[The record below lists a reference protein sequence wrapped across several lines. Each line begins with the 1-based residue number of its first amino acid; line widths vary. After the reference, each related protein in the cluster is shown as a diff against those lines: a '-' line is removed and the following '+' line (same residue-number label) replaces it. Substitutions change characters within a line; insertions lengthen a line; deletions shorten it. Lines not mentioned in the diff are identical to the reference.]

1 MVVVIRWAAHLLV
14 SLPIL
19 CGVVALWLAALLN
32 RAESMHMNPRGLVT
46 RGLQSLPLTI
56 AKRFVMAIKRFF
68 LLGHAGWAVCLSMAV
83 SI

>member
-56 AKRFVMAIKRFF
+56 AKRVVMAIKRF